1 MNIKFYDVIVAKEFQ
16 VIENG
21 KPQKR
26 TKWRQ
31 VGSAW
36 ASKSGNAL
44 NLELF
49 MFPGERYLVKLQ
61 DKQENQPVEAE
72 VNDFDNVPF

>member
-1 MNIKFYDVIVAKEFQ
+1 MSTKFYDVIVAKEFQ

-49 MFPGERYLVKLQ
+49 MFPSERYLVKLQ
-61 DKQENQPVEAE
+61 NKQEEQHNEAE
-72 VNDFDNVPF
+72 MNDSENVPF

>member
-1 MNIKFYDVIVAKEFQ
+1 MSTKFYDVIVAKEFQ

-61 DKQENQPVEAE
+61 NKQEEQNNEAE
-72 VNDFDNVPF
+72 MNDSENVPF

>member
-1 MNIKFYDVIVAKEFQ
+1 MSTKFYDVIVAKEFQ

-21 KPQKR
+21 KPITR

-49 MFPGERYLVKLQ
+49 MFPHERYLVKLLNN
-61 DKQENQPVEAE
+61 QEDQNSETEISNFQSI
-72 VNDFDNVPF
+72 PF